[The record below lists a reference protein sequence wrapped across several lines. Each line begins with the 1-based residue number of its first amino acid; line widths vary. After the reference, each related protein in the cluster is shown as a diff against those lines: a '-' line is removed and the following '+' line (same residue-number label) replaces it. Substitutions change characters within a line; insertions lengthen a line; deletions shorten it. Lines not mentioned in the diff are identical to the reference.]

1 MPLPVPT
8 SEESKNDF
16 VARCMSD
23 AKMQSAYPD
32 AQQRIAVCIVQY
44 EQK

>member
-8 SEESKNDF
+8 SDETKNDF

-23 AKMQSAYPD
+23 AKMQSEYPD

>member
-23 AKMQSAYPD
+23 AKMQSEYPD

-44 EQK
+44 ESK

>member
-23 AKMQSAYPD
+23 AKMQSEYPD
-32 AQQRIAVCIVQY
+32 TQQRIGVCIFQY

>member
-1 MPLPVPT
+1 MPLPTPN
-8 SEESKNDF
+8 SDESVSAF
-16 VARCMSD
+16 IARCMSD
-23 AKMQSAYPD
+23 AKTQEEFPD

>member
-23 AKMQSAYPD
+23 AKMQSEYPD
-32 AQQRIAVCIVQY
+32 AQQRITVCIVQY

>member
-8 SEESKNDF
+8 PKESKNEF

-23 AKMQSAYPD
+23 AKMQSEYPD
-32 AQQRIAVCIVQY
+32 TQQRIAVCIVQY

>member
-1 MPLPVPT
+1 MPLPTPN
-8 SEESKNDF
+8 SDESKNEF
-16 VARCMSD
+16 IARCISD
-23 AKMQSAYPD
+23 AKTQSEYPD